1 MQSTVYGYPYL
12 QKTVDIAA
20 GIFISKDKPI
30 LVVSKP

>member
-1 MQSTVYGYPYL
+1 MQSAAYKYTYL

-30 LVVSKP
+30 LVVPKP